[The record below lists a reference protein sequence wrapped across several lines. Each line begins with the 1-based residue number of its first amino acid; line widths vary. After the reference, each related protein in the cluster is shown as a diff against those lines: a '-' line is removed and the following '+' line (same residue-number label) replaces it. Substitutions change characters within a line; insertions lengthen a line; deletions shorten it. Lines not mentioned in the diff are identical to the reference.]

1 MEHDN
6 MFARIIKS
14 KWIYI
19 LLLLAFTISSE
30 AQTKRGLI
38 IAIGDYPETGHTPR
52 LAGHQLG
59 K

>member
-38 IAIGDYPETGHTPR
+38 IAIGITQKRDTPQIGGTSAR
-52 LAGHQLG
+52 
-59 K
+59 